1 MGKIISIANRK
12 GGVGKTT
19 ANIFV
24 ATALSQ
30 EGHSVVLLDCDSQA
44 SATKYRQLEKL
55 DYGESKDE
63 PYQIVQIDQ
72 ENIFDEIRKYEN
84 KFDFVLID
92 IPRFTHGQGD
102 SSLVATL
109 ALCSKV
115 IVPTK
120 TGDLDAISTGE
131 FVEMLNKI
139 KVLKTKENLPFDYAV
154 FLSLSGRRT
163 SDDNNTRNFLK
174 QNGVKVFTNELKDLR
189 IFSAPFTY
197 ESLLNVG
204 QEEKER
210 FEPFYKEVIA
220 FIEN

>member
-19 ANIFV
+19 ANIFL
-24 ATALSQ
+24 ATALSVN
-30 EGHSVVLLDCDSQA
+30 GHSVVLLDCDSQA
-44 SATKYRQLEKL
+44 SASKYRELEKG
-55 DYGESKDE
+55 DYGEEKKV
-63 PYQIVQIDQ
+63 PYQIIQINQ
-72 ENIFDEIRKYEN
+72 ENIFDEIKKYEN
-84 KFDFVLID
+84 KYDFVLID

-102 SSLVATL
+102 SSLAATL

-120 TGDLDAISTGE
+120 TGDLDAMSTGE

-139 KVLKTKENLPFDYAV
+139 KILKSKENLPFDYAV
-154 FLSLSGRRT
+154 FLSLSGRRP
-163 SDDNNTRNFLK
+163 SDDINTRNFLR
-174 QNGVKVFTNELKDLR
+174 QNGVKVFNSELKDLR

-197 ESLLNVG
+197 ESLLKVG
-204 QEEKER
+204 PEEKER
-210 FEPFYKEVIA
+210 FEPFYNEVMT